1 MGKRIL
7 TMGYNKSIKN
17 KIMDKVN
24 LTIVATIN
32 PNGKEELSHYLEKV
46 GNLYKKVKA
55 KPVNKF
61 KITKPLIGDY
71 TPSLISIMEFPTMES
86 LTEVFESDEYKELL
100 PYREKAFSKLEGY
113 ISE

>member
-1 MGKRIL
+1 M
-7 TMGYNKSIKN
+7 S
-17 KIMDKVN
+17 KVN

-46 GNLYKKVKA
+46 GVLYKNADA
-55 KPVNKF
+55 KSINKF

-71 TPSLISIMEFPTMES
+71 TPSLVSIMEFPNMKS
-86 LTEVFESDEYKELL
+86 LNDVFESEEYKQLI
-100 PYREKAFSKLEGY
+100 PYRDKGFSKLEAY